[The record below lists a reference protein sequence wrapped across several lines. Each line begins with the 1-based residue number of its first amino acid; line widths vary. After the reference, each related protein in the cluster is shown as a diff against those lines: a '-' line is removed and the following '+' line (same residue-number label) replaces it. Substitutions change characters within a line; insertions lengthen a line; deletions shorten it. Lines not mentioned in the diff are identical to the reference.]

1 MSIPSKSSFAA
12 IAAFVIFGFTVA
24 PSFGESWRGVR
35 DATGCTWARVKFVNN
50 SSQVSNWIFGQCR
63 VARNSTAASAVT
75 DQSFDG
81 DGAVDP
87 GATRYVWVYGVL
99 SGDVE
104 IANADGGISAYRGAY
119 TPSNTG
125 DGELVVT
132 VAEDGTVS
140 AHLEAAAYTIPAHSG
155 NFDPKY

>member
-1 MSIPSKSSFAA
+1 MSILGKSGLVVLAA
-12 IAAFVIFGFTVA
+12 VSILGFMVV
-24 PSFGESWRGVR
+24 PSFGGSWRGAR
-35 DATGCTWARVKFVNN
+35 DATGCTWARIKFVNN
-50 SSQVSNWIFGQCR
+50 SSRVSNWIFGQCR
-63 VARNSTAASAVT
+63 VARDSTAATAVT

-81 DGAVDP
+81 DGVVDP
-87 GATRYVWVYGVL
+87 GATRHVWVYGIL

-104 IANADGGISAYRGAY
+104 ITNADGGASAYRGAY

-125 DGELVVT
+125 DAELVVT

-140 AHLEAAAYTIPAHSG
+140 ARLEPAAYSVPSHSG